1 MHADVGEEFL
11 AYVLQACAEDIDR
24 IVDNQE
30 TIVVVL
36 TGIDSDRRI
45 LLLLD
50 EADDVGVGIKDLSVV
65 EDTLHGWQRR
75 AHEEVN
81 LVFQVYLPSAAVS
94 KDSLRTAE
102 STNSPS
108 LKILPIWRVMLM
120 RLCL

>member
-1 MHADVGEEFL
+1 MREL
-11 AYVLQACAEDIDR
+11 AG
-24 IVDNQE
+24 VDCGRNTGISFTQHYKS
-30 TIVVVL
+30 ILINVVVDEHD
-36 TGIDSDRRI
+36 GVFG
-45 LLLLD
+45 LLD

-108 LKILPIWRVMLM
+108 LKILPIWRVMLF
-120 RLCL
+120 LVV